1 MISTP
6 SSPAAP
12 FARRVRSFVRRAG
25 RLTPAQARALE
36 VLGPGRLL
44 PGEGDPL
51 VLDEIF
57 DRAAPRVLEIGFGD
71 GEALVAMARRLPDV
85 DFLGLEVHEPG
96 VGHLLLRLEAEGLGN
111 VRLICHDAAEVI
123 ERRLPNAAFAAIN
136 IFFPDPWP
144 KKRHHKRRLVQP
156 PLIASLAR
164 RQPAG
169 GLLHLATDW
178 VPYAEHMAEVLAAS
192 PDYHPIGASEAAAE
206 PLAWRP
212 ETKFERRG
220 LRLGHEVR
228 DLYYRKTETETG
240 Q

>member
-71 GEALVAMARRLPDV
+71 GEALVAMARRRPDV

-123 ERRLPNAAFAAIN
+123 ERRLPDAAFAAIN

-144 KKRHHKRRLVQP
+144 KKRHHGHRLFNTAFIDALHRTLLP
-156 PLIASLAR
+156 
-164 RQPAG
+164 G
-169 GLLHLATDW
+169 GRVHVATDHL
-178 VPYAEHMAEVLAAS
+178 PYFHELYEQLHRDSRFDEI
-192 PDYHPIGASEAAAE
+192 PTFIPT
-206 PLAWRP
+206 P
-212 ETKFERRG
+212 EERTDFERIFLHQTPIAR
-220 LRLGHEVR
+220 VSI
-228 DLYYRKTETETG
+228 RKR
-240 Q
+240 

>member
-1 MISTP
+1 MISDP
-6 SSPAAP
+6 SSPTAP

-44 PGEGDPL
+44 PGAGGRLE
-51 VLDEIF
+51 LDAVF
-57 DRAAPRVLEIGFGD
+57 GRMAPRVLEIGFGD

-96 VGHLLLRLEAEGLGN
+96 VGHLLLRLEAEGLTN

-123 ERRLPNAAFAAIN
+123 EHRLPVDAFAAIN

-156 PLIASLAR
+156 PLIGALA
-164 RQPAG
+164 QLQVTD

-178 VPYAEHMAEVLAAS
+178 VPYAEHMAEVLATR
-192 PDYHPIGASEAAAE
+192 PEYRRIEDGEVAAE

-220 LRLGHEVR
+220 LKLGHEVR
-228 DLYYRKTETETG
+228 DLFYRKV
-240 Q
+240 